1 MPYKRGD
8 TCFIMDDNP
17 QATQVKVVSKQGPT
31 YIVQL
36 IGSCGALKLP
46 EERLFATKEEAEDSI
61 KVPSASVNVQL
72 SDIPSAENM
81 FDLKN

>member
-17 QATQVKVVSKQGPT
+17 HATQVKVVSKQGTT

-72 SDIPSAENM
+72 SDIPSASSM
-81 FDLKN
+81 FDIKD